1 MKKKILALIL
11 AATTAAMFAGCGN
24 AAKQA
29 DSGEAVIGDEA
40 AAETDNAEGT
50 AGEQECTHE
59 WVDAT
64 CTEAKHCSICGATEG
79 EPLPHTWVEATYAA
93 PKTCSVCG
101 TTEGEP
107 KQSYFDE
114 HGVDVPDGPV
124 DCTVDYIYC
133 NTDNP
138 ETYCKVGDAVITQ
151 TDCYAEPADEEG
163 YQNVHLMLT
172 MALEPGTYYDA
183 AEDVNYTYAAYSC
196 GIYDWYTGRMLPARY
211 LDGDD
216 AQEYAVTL
224 DIDGVSYEV
233 SYSQEVSWDR
243 GEWVP
248 DEAGNATH
256 SATVTFEYIFRI
268 PEGYDGLVYGAIPK
282 REYTGEP
289 DTETVRGLDEDE
301 DEDEAVYADLDPT
314 DEETEEDKKLVEDQ
328 RFFRINHTEIPVR
341 EAEAGTEDAD
351 ETEASE

>member
-1 MKKKILALIL
+1 MKKKILTLVL
-11 AATTAAMFAGCGN
+11 TATTAAMLAGCGN

-40 AAETDNAEGT
+40 AAETDTAEGT
-50 AGEQECTHE
+50 AGEPECTHE

-79 EPLPHTWVEATYAA
+79 EPLPHTWVEATYET

-114 HGVDVPDGPV
+114 HGVNVPDGPV
-124 DCTVDYIYC
+124 DCTMDYIYY
-133 NTDNP
+133 NPDDP
-138 ETYCKVGDAVITQ
+138 ETYCRVGDAVFTQ

-163 YQNVHLMLT
+163 YQNVHLKLT
-172 MALEPGTYYDA
+172 VTMQPGYYYDA
-183 AEDVNYTYAAYSC
+183 AEDVTYSRVRYTGSM
-196 GIYDWYTGRMLPARY
+196 YDWYTGRKLPGR
-211 LDGDD
+211 GTNNDD
-216 AQEYAVTL
+216 AQEYDVTL

-233 SYSQEVSWDR
+233 SYSQEVSWEQ
-243 GEWVP
+243 GEWVH
-248 DEAGNATH
+248 DEAGNATI
-256 SATVTFEYIFRI
+256 SATATEEYVFRI
-268 PEGYDGLVYGAIPK
+268 PEGYDGLVFGTDSK
-282 REYTGEP
+282 REYSEL
-289 DTETVRGLDEDE
+289 DTETVSGLDEAE
-301 DEDEAVYADLDPT
+301 YADLDPT

-341 EAEAGTEDAD
+341 EAEAGTEDAAGT
-351 ETEASE
+351 ETAE

>member
-1 MKKKILALIL
+1 MKKKILTLVL
-11 AATTAAMFAGCGN
+11 AVTTAAMLAGCGKAQETAGGN
-24 AAKQA
+24 A
-29 DSGEAVIGDEA
+29 E
-40 AAETDNAEGT
+40 ETVQTQETAGDNAEET
-50 AGEQECTHE
+50 APEETAEPECAHE
-59 WVDAT
+59 
-64 CTEAKHCSICGATEG
+64 
-79 EPLPHTWVEATYAA
+79 WVEATYAA

-124 DCTVDYIYC
+124 DCTVDYIYY

-138 ETYCKVGDAVITQ
+138 ETYCKVGDSVITQ

-233 SYSQEVSWDR
+233 SYSQEVSWDW

-289 DTETVRGLDEDE
+289 DTETVLGL

-328 RFFRINHTEIPVR
+328 RFFRINRTEIPVR
-341 EAEAGTEDAD
+341 EAETGTEDAAG
-351 ETEASE
+351 TEASE

>member
-50 AGEQECTHE
+50 AGEPECTHE
-59 WVDAT
+59 
-64 CTEAKHCSICGATEG
+64 
-79 EPLPHTWVEATYAA
+79 WVEATYAA
-93 PKTCSVCG
+93 PKTCKLCG
-101 TTEGEP
+101 ETEGEP

-114 HGVDVPDGPV
+114 YGVNVPDGPV
-124 DCTVDYIYC
+124 NCTVDYIYF
-133 NTDNP
+133 NKDDP
-138 ETYCKVGDAVITQ
+138 ETYCKVGDAVFTQ

-172 MALEPGTYYDA
+172 VTLQPGAYYDG
-183 AEDVNYTYAAYSC
+183 AEGVNYTNASYVYD
-196 GIYDWYTGRMLPARY
+196 IYDWYTGRMLPGRGM
-211 LDGDD
+211 DGDD

-233 SYSQEVSWDR
+233 SYSHEVSWEK
-243 GEWVP
+243 GEWVE
-248 DEAGNATH
+248 DEAGNATL
-256 SATVTFEYIFRI
+256 SDTATQEYIFRI
-268 PEGYDGLVYGAIPK
+268 PEGYDGLVYAATPK
-282 REYTGEP
+282 REYTGAI
-289 DTETVRGLDEDE
+289 DTETVSGL
-301 DEDEAVYADLDPT
+301 DEAVYAELDPA
-314 DEETEEDKKLVEDQ
+314 DEDYVEGKQ
-328 RFFRINHTEIPVR
+328 FFRINRTEIPVR
-341 EAEAGTEDAD
+341 EAEADTEDAA

>member
-40 AAETDNAEGT
+40 AAETDTAEGT
-50 AGEQECTHE
+50 AGEPECTHE

-79 EPLPHTWVEATYAA
+79 EPLPHTWVEATYET

-124 DCTVDYIYC
+124 DCTMDYIYY
-133 NTDNP
+133 NSDDP
-138 ETYCKVGDAVITQ
+138 ETYCRVGDAVFTQ

-163 YQNVHLMLT
+163 YQNVHLKLT
-172 MALEPGTYYDA
+172 VTMQPGYYYDA
-183 AEDVNYTYAAYSC
+183 AEDVTYSSVRYTGSM
-196 GIYDWYTGRMLPARY
+196 YDWYTGRMLPVR
-211 LDGDD
+211 DMSGDD

-224 DIDGVSYEV
+224 DIDGASYEV
-233 SYSQEVSWDR
+233 SYSAEISWEQ
-243 GEWVP
+243 GEWVR
-248 DEAGNATH
+248 DEAGNATI
-256 SATVTFEYIFRI
+256 SATATKEYIFRI
-268 PEGYDGLVYGAIPK
+268 PEGYDGLVYCAIPR
-282 REYTGEP
+282 REYSEL
-289 DTETVRGLDEDE
+289 DTETVSGLDEAEYIPLDPSDE
-301 DEDEAVYADLDPT
+301 DY
-314 DEETEEDKKLVEDQ
+314 VEGMQ
-328 RFFRINHTEIPVR
+328 YFRINRTEIPVR
-341 EAEAGTEDAD
+341 EAEADTEDAA

>member
-1 MKKKILALIL
+1 MKKKILTLVL
-11 AATTAAMFAGCGN
+11 TAATAAMLAGCGN
-24 AAKQA
+24 AAKRA

-40 AAETDNAEGT
+40 AAETDTAEGT
-50 AGEQECTHE
+50 AGEPECTHE

-79 EPLPHTWVEATYAA
+79 EPLPHTWVEATYET

-124 DCTVDYIYC
+124 DCTVDYIYY
-133 NTDNP
+133 NSDDP
-138 ETYCKVGDAVITQ
+138 ETYCRVGDAVFTQ

-172 MALEPGTYYDA
+172 VTLQPGAYYDG
-183 AEDVNYTYAAYSC
+183 AEGVNYTDMLFRSA
-196 GIYDWYTGRMLPARY
+196 IYDWYTGRMLPAR
-211 LDGDD
+211 DMDSDD

-233 SYSQEVSWDR
+233 SYSHEVSWEN
-243 GEWVP
+243 GEWVE
-248 DEAGNATH
+248 DEAGNATL
-256 SATVTFEYIFRI
+256 SNTATEEYIFRI
-268 PEGYDGLVYGAIPK
+268 PEGYDGLVFCAAPE
-282 REYTGEP
+282 REYTGL
-289 DTETVRGLDEDE
+289 DTETVSGLDEDK
-301 DEDEAVYADLDPT
+301 AVYADFDST
-314 DEETEEDKKLVEDQ
+314 DEETEEDKKLVEDC
-328 RFFRINHTEIPVR
+328 FFRINHTEIPVR
-341 EAEAGTEDAD
+341 EAEAGTEDAA
-351 ETEASE
+351 ETETAE